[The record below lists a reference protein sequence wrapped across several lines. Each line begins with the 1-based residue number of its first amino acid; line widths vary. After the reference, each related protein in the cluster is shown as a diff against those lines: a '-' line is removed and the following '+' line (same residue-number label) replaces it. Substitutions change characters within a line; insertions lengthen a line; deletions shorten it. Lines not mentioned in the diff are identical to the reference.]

1 MRGFRGLKKL
11 EELNLADNL
20 IEDASVQETGFQ
32 MVSLTE
38 VNLSG
43 NKISTLG
50 KLFGFPYVRDVILDR
65 NPITKIESIA
75 FSACPELVNLSMN
88 SIKLP
93 NYHGDLRFLRQCQN
107 LEKLSMNYCFTD
119 SDFKDVSSL
128 PDLFKLRNFSMR
140 GVGLIKTTDLHFK
153 MPILEILDLQ
163 DNKIFEVESIDDL
176 SNFTSLVEVNFAENP
191 INVHKNLQEMMSEAN
206 PMLEIIN
213 KRQVQDI
220 GYREQQEIREIRRQ
234 IIEYEA
240 PVTGTTRGD

>member
-1 MRGFRGLKKL
+1 M
-11 EELNLADNL
+11 ADNL

-38 VNLSG
+38 LNLSG

-50 KLFGFPYVRDVILDR
+50 KLFGFPYLKDIILDR

-75 FSACPELVNLSMN
+75 FSACPELVNLSLN

-107 LEKLSMNYCFTD
+107 LDKLSMNYCFTE

-128 PDLFKLRNFSMR
+128 PDLFKLRSFSMR
-140 GVGLIKTTDLHFK
+140 GVGLIKTIELHFK

-163 DNKIFEVESIDDL
+163 DNKIFEVEAIDDL
-176 SNFTSLVEVNFAENP
+176 SNFTSLVEVNFADNP
-191 INVHKNLQEMMSEAN
+191 VNVHKNL
-206 PMLEIIN
+206 
-213 KRQVQDI
+213 
-220 GYREQQEIREIRRQ
+220 
-234 IIEYEA
+234 
-240 PVTGTTRGD
+240 